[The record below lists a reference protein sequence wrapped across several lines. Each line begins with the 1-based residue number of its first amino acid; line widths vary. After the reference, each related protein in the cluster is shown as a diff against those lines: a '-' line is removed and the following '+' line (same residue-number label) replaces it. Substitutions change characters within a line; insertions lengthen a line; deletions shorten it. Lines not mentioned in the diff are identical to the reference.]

1 MHLLVDISPHGYG
14 HVSQTSAVVNE
25 LVRLLPQLRVTVRTT
40 VAHEF
45 LQQRFQCD
53 FLHIPVAFDF
63 GMQMANAV
71 DVEIHESAIAYR
83 EFHAGWSQK
92 VTHEAMIMRELKPDL
107 LLANIPYLSLAAA
120 KASGVPA
127 VGMCCLNW
135 ADIYEHYCVEDAQS
149 QSIHSQMMDAYNS
162 AEIFLKVQPAMTM
175 PSLSNTRSI
184 SPIARIG
191 HAKRCHIAAN
201 SNQVDGEK
209 LVMVAM
215 GGMEFRL
222 PINDWPRI
230 AGIRFVVPQAWH
242 IQREDVTSFESLGLP
257 FTDVLAS
264 CDAVITKPG
273 YGMFTEAAC
282 NGVPVLYVTRRNWPE
297 EACLVEWLQRNV
309 ACREVE
315 RGALHGGEIVD
326 DLTRLLAMP
335 LPSRPSARGAV
346 EAATLLHELL
356 V

>member
-25 LVRLLPQLRVTVRTT
+25 LVRLRPQLRVTVRTT
-40 VAHEF
+40 IAHEF

-53 FLHIPVAFDF
+53 FVHIPVAFDF
-63 GMQMANAV
+63 GMEMANAV
-71 DVEIHESAIAYR
+71 DVQINESAVAYR
-83 EFHAGWSQK
+83 EFHADWSQK
-92 VTHEAMIMRELKPDL
+92 VAHEAAIMRELKPDL

-120 KASGVPA
+120 KAAGVPA
-127 VGMCCLNW
+127 VAMCCLNW
-135 ADIYEHYCVEDAQS
+135 ADIYEHFCVEDALS
-149 QSIHSQMMDAYNS
+149 QSIHRQMTDAYNS
-162 AEIFLKVQPAMTM
+162 AEIFLKVQPAMAM
-175 PSLSNTRSI
+175 PSLVNTRII

-222 PINDWPRI
+222 PINLWPRI
-230 AGIRFVVPQAWH
+230 PGIRFIVPQAWH
-242 IQREDVTSFESLGLP
+242 IQREDVTPFESLGLP

-297 EACLVEWLQRNV
+297 EACLVEWLRSHAV
-309 ACREVE
+309 GMEVE
-315 RGALHGGEIVD
+315 RGALQSGNIVD
-326 DLTRLLAMP
+326 RLTRILAIHVP
-335 LPSRPSARGAV
+335 PTPGATGAV
-346 EAATLLHELL
+346 EAAKILHDLLA
-356 V
+356 